1 MNFASLSAFQL
12 KFLAVLGI
20 FFGVFFGWMAIHQNY
35 FLPIHSEE
43 WDHLL
48 LAKQLPERIPIGV
61 NWEIGFQILIK
72 FLHEFSGLSYELIAL
87 ILPIFVMLLASLGTF
102 VLVRFLSK
110 KILPA
115 LFSALLVLSLKSSI
129 TLLGLW
135 FFVPMALGIALLPS
149 MIYFLIKAFN
159 SLKHALVFLLL
170 FVQATIF
177 HPAYTIILIPS
188 MIVYSMLNPQ
198 VFFKN
203 QAKIAVALIL
213 MVFLLPFF
221 AFQLGFVSGE
231 IDLSFDGIKTLSQ
244 GLMNRLSWEK
254 IFEFEA
260 KFSFLEFLGIIPF
273 ILAVIGLSSIIVL
286 KILSMLKPSHSLVEE
301 FFKNRHLFFLP
312 AMALTLLALYAQ
324 FHLTGRV
331 LFAPYERQFMA
342 ASFILLMLAG
352 IALYYL
358 VELMKKIFLNLGI
371 FSAKFFRLAFLGMLS
386 VFFISLLTISNFEF
400 AGEFYQNASASDLSA
415 VEWIESFNAEKNYVI
430 AEC

>member
-1 MNFASLSAFQL
+1 
-12 KFLAVLGI
+12 
-20 FFGVFFGWMAIHQNY
+20 
-35 FLPIHSEE
+35 
-43 WDHLL
+43 
-48 LAKQLPERIPIGV
+48 
-61 NWEIGFQILIK
+61 
-72 FLHEFSGLSYELIAL
+72 
-87 ILPIFVMLLASLGTF
+87 
-102 VLVRFLSK
+102 
-110 KILPA
+110 
-115 LFSALLVLSLKSSI
+115 
-129 TLLGLW
+129 
-135 FFVPMALGIALLPS
+135 
-149 MIYFLIKAFN
+149 
-159 SLKHALVFLLL
+159 
-170 FVQATIF
+170 
-177 HPAYTIILIPS
+177 LIPS

-430 AEC
+430 ALPWHSRIIKFLAEKKVYATSNARAAEGVKENLLNFFLLSCEEKIAFIETEHPELLVSNTDQPCDYWNKVYDKKNLGAYTFN